1 MGKTG
6 VARFAVVL
14 IIVLGGCS
22 FQGAIETE
30 TVTVSPNDTGIHR
43 VTEKAPET
51 ETIAVLQVI
60 DGDTCRLEDGRY
72 VRYLGIEAPEEGDPH
87 AKEARLAN
95 NRLVG
100 GKTVRLEFGRSRQD
114 KYDRLPAYVFV
125 DDTFVNE
132 TLLHQGFVHLRH
144 PVAKRYRARLQR
156 AQDEARA
163 AGVGIW
169 APAATGHSIALAFV
183 HANAR
188 GDDRRNLNDEFIVVE
203 NQSQHSI
210 DLNGWTVSDAANHRY
225 LFSNFTL
232 ASKAK
237 VTLRTGLGVPTER
250 ELFWG
255 SRSPIW
261 NNKGDTVF
269 IRDSQG
275 YLVLSYVY

>member
-6 VARFAVVL
+6 MARFATIL

-22 FQGAIETE
+22 FQGAIDTE
-30 TVTVSPNDTGIHR
+30 TVTIFR
-43 VTEKAPET
+43 
-51 ETIAVLQVI
+51 VI
-60 DGDTCRLEDGRY
+60 DGDTCRLEDGRR
-72 VRYLGIEAPEEGDPH
+72 VRYLGINAPEEGDPH
-87 AKEARLAN
+87 AKEATLAN
-95 NRLVG
+95 RRLVG

-114 KYDRLPAYVFV
+114 KYGRLLAYVFV

-132 TLLHQGFVHLRH
+132 TLLRQGLVHLRH
-144 PVAKRYRARLQR
+144 PVAERYRARLQR
-156 AQDEARA
+156 AQDETRA

-183 HANAR
+183 HADAK

-232 ASKAK
+232 APQAK

-255 SRSPIW
+255 SRRPIW

-275 YLVLSYVY
+275 YLVLGYVY